1 MITDPIA
8 DMLSTLKNA
17 ALARRKRVA
26 VPYSRLKEEIAKVL
40 VAEGYMESLKT
51 DGVSPK
57 QELIVEIAYKDGLPV
72 MTDVKRRSKP
82 GLRVYVNKTS
92 IPSVSGGMGVTVV
105 STPNGIM
112 TGFEAKK
119 QGVGGELIC
128 EVW

>member
-1 MITDPIA
+1 MITDPVA

-26 VPYSRLKEEIAKVL
+26 VPYSRLKEEIAKVF
-40 VAEGYMESLKT
+40 VAEGYMESVKIG
-51 DGVSPK
+51 GVSPK

-105 STPNGIM
+105 STPNGMM
-112 TGFEAKK
+112 TGLEAKK
-119 QGVGGELIC
+119 RGVGGELMC
-128 EVW
+128 EIW